1 MHTRNKYSYTSVLTM
16 FFYFSLKRQNKSVK
30 AQKIVR
36 KNKMLVTIFGT
47 HRFKTF
53 SSLAVLES
61 LSEKAYRLKPHQSF
75 SVLVAIWLQFFII
88 TYLTL

>member
-1 MHTRNKYSYTSVLTM
+1 
-16 FFYFSLKRQNKSVK
+16 
-30 AQKIVR
+30 
-36 KNKMLVTIFGT
+36 MLVTIIGT

-53 SSLAVLES
+53 SSLAVLEL

-75 SVLVAIWLQFFII
+75 SVLVAIWPQLFII